1 MQINGRSYNLGGAW
15 KAGCEARGSISGREA
30 VGVWRDGVDTA
41 EMVDDEDDERE
52 QPEEREDPEKETFR
66 IWRSLGRRD
75 DFRRWPKPC
84 STCMLLW
91 LWLCGVSELVV

>member
-1 MQINGRSYNLGGAW
+1 
-15 KAGCEARGSISGREA
+15 
-30 VGVWRDGVDTA
+30 
-41 EMVDDEDDERE
+41 MVDDEDDERE
-52 QPEEREDPEKETFR
+52 QPEEREDPENETFR

-91 LWLCGVSELVV
+91 LGLCGVSELVPQTNWWWTGQRISNRSRKSYTSWSGGDS